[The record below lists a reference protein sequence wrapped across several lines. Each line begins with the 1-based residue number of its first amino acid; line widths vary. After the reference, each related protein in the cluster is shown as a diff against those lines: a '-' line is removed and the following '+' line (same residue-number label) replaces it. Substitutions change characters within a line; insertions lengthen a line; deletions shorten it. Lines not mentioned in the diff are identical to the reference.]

1 MINKRLVE
9 NQTGKETMKNLI
21 KPVMIIL
28 AVAVMGVS
36 IGAHAEK
43 MYQWT
48 DENGVVHFSD
58 KKPQGQDFKTV
69 DVPTAPTT
77 GTVSPIPP
85 GSEQAADAPSAAQQ
99 RRDEIAESRQQ
110 SREKQAANE
119 AQCAAWQ
126 AEVDR
131 LEPHRR
137 VFFTN
142 EEGETERMDDVER
155 TNTVAD
161 LKKKIAANCK

>member
-1 MINKRLVE
+1 MR
-9 NQTGKETMKNLI
+9 NLI
-21 KPVMIIL
+21 NPAIIFL
-28 AVAVMGVS
+28 AVAA
-36 IGAHAEK
+36 IGMASSAHAEK

-58 KKPQGQDFKTV
+58 QKPQGQDFKTV
-69 DVPTAPTT
+69 DVPTTPVT

-85 GSEQAADAPSAAQQ
+85 ASEQGADAPSAAQQ
-99 RRDEIAESRQQ
+99 RREEIAQSRQQ

-119 AQCAAWQ
+119 AQCAAWR

-155 TNTVAD
+155 TNTVAE
-161 LKKKIAANCK
+161 LKKQIAENCK

>member
-1 MINKRLVE
+1 MSNRLVE
-9 NQTGKETMKNLI
+9 NQTGKVTMRNLS
-21 KPVMIIL
+21 KPAMIFV
-28 AVAVMGVS
+28 AVAALGIAVS
-36 IGAHAEK
+36 AHAEK

-85 GSEQAADAPSAAQQ
+85 GTDQAAPSAAQQ
-99 RRDEIAESRQQ
+99 RRDEIAQSRQQ

-155 TNTVAD
+155 TNTVAE
-161 LKKKIAANCK
+161 LKKKIAENCK

>member
-1 MINKRLVE
+1 
-9 NQTGKETMKNLI
+9 MKNLI
-21 KPVMIIL
+21 KPVLTFLAIL
-28 AVAVMGVS
+28 ALGVS
-36 IGAHAEK
+36 VSAHAEK

-58 KKPQGQDFKTV
+58 QKPKGKDFKTV
-69 DVPTAPTT
+69 DIPTSPAP
-77 GTVSPIPP
+77 GSVSPLQGTEEGEP
-85 GSEQAADAPSAAQQ
+85 APSAAQQ
-99 RRDEIAESRQQ
+99 RRDDIAR
-110 SREKQAANE
+110 SREEARDKQAANE

-155 TNTVAD
+155 TNTVAE
-161 LKKKIAANCK
+161 LRKKLADNCE

>member
-1 MINKRLVE
+1 MNKGLFE
-9 NQTGKETMKNLI
+9 FLTGKVMMKNLI
-21 KPVMIIL
+21 YPAMILL
-28 AVAVMGVS
+28 AITAFTMSSGVE
-36 IGAHAEK
+36 AQK

-58 KKPQGQDFKTV
+58 KKPAGQDFDTV
-69 DVPTAPTT
+69 DVPTAP
-77 GTVSPIPP
+77 PP
-85 GSEQAADAPSAAQQ
+85 GSVSPELPTADGEPSYAQQ
-99 RRDEIAESRQQ
+99 RRDEIAQGNQQ
-110 SREKQAANE
+110 AREKQAVNE

-142 EEGETERMDDVER
+142 EDGETERMDDVER

-161 LKKKIAANCK
+161 LKKKIAANCN

>member
-1 MINKRLVE
+1 
-9 NQTGKETMKNLI
+9 MKNLI
-21 KPVMIIL
+21 KPVMLTL
-28 AVAVMGVS
+28 AIAALGIS
-36 IGAHAEK
+36 LSAHAEK

-69 DVPTAPTT
+69 DMPTTPTT
-77 GTVSPIPP
+77 GTVSPLAPE
-85 GSEQAADAPSAAQQ
+85 SSQSADTTSMAQQ
-99 RRDEIAESRQQ
+99 RRDDIAQSRQA
-110 SREKQAANE
+110 SSEKQAANQ
-119 AQCAAWQ
+119 AQCAVWQ

-155 TNTVAD
+155 ANTVAE
-161 LKKKIAANCK
+161 LKKQIAANCK